1 MKNDKRVTWATT
13 AVFAF
18 ALIGAVGTFAAH
30 TGAYSCAYADNVKFP
45 LTLAYPAGGKPQVL
59 RLDFGA
65 PSTGGY
71 AVFDVASA
79 KGSPVL
85 RVAYANHPDGLGEKG
100 CFSRETSA
108 RYLGP
113 TFDIPALPG
122 NINRH
127 ELYRI
132 CRTGRFVAPL
142 IQGQERYARIQLDT
156 PGEVTLSSFKIENA
170 EVFRD
175 GEFQGSFSCS
185 DSRLNELWKIS
196 AWTCQIAA
204 FPNHD
209 AWKRAGGRLLPR
221 KLEAASGEGFCA
233 LPAPF
238 DGTLTVE
245 YEFDANPHFPQGRFE
260 VIAGGRRTEV
270 VQTSTNEMNTVSV
283 PVARGER
290 FGIAVEKESWPV
302 IASISIS
309 PKKGDRFW
317 DARLDDP
324 KSLLNWDFARTL
336 PYVADGAKRDR
347 LIWSGD
353 LWWAERNIFYSF
365 NPGNEPYMRG
375 SVMLLGFNQTPEGY
389 VQACPYA
396 ERYTPPAKGEWG
408 PFPSDEFAAWFV
420 PVLYDYYLYSGD
432 AKTARELYPNV
443 LKLMDY
449 LAAHTENDGTFVQR
463 AETSKHACNLN
474 LGDTSHRAYM
484 DILLW
489 KCCIDAA
496 AMAADFGD
504 MERQSRFVKWG
515 ERLSTAI
522 RTRFWDSEEGFFML
536 SDKNHG
542 FGFEANALALAT
554 RFATQEEALRI
565 APHLKHT
572 GHGKFQ
578 ALAVRGLMEYGFM
591 ERGLKAIEVHNW
603 YKLLD
608 TKWKGALTT
617 TECMG
622 LHRRGWGDES
632 HPDTAIAGIL
642 SAEVLGVKPTA
653 PGYTRFEMRPR
664 PCRGMTFAKGKIS
677 TPQGFVNAAW
687 KLENGSLVATLDVPK
702 GTVAKVVLPP
712 CKGITVNG
720 REATDL
726 GALPAGDYMIVA
738 KNVKPEALADPVKDA
753 VYINAKGN
761 MRFSA
766 SSSHEAR
773 PAWSLR
779 NLAAQIQKDGSKGWS
794 SKAHDSAKAEE
805 WLIIELGAVK
815 SVEKLELW
823 ARDDGDSRNG
833 TAGFPRAFVVEGMDG
848 SGAWRVLKTYADVT
862 PPKPGKSFVV
872 DFYTVIGHPKVKALR
887 VRATELGTPAADE
900 PSAWRLQFKRIAVTT
915 SGF

>member
-18 ALIGAVGTFAAH
+18 AFVGAVGTFAAH
-30 TGAYSCAYADNVKFP
+30 TGDCSCAYADNVKFP
-45 LTLAYPAGGKPQVL
+45 LTLSYPAGGKSQVL

-71 AVFDVASA
+71 AVFDVAAA
-79 KGSPVL
+79 KGSPL
-85 RVAYANHPDGLGEKG
+85 MRVAYANHPDGLGEKG

-127 ELYRI
+127 EIYRI

-142 IQGQERYARIQLDT
+142 IQGQQRYARIQLDT
-156 PGEVTLSSFKIENA
+156 PGEVTISSFKIENA
-170 EVFRD
+170 EVFRN
-175 GEFQGSFSCS
+175 GGFQGSFSCS
-185 DSRLNELWKIS
+185 DSRLDELWKIS

-309 PKKGDRFW
+309 PKKGDRLW

-324 KSLLNWDFARTL
+324 RSLLNWDFARTL

-375 SVMLLGFNQTPEGY
+375 SVKLLGFNQTPEGY

-396 ERYTPPAKGEWG
+396 ERTTPPAKGEWG

-420 PVLYDYYLYSGD
+420 PVLRDYHLYSGD
-432 AKTARELYPNV
+432 AETVRGLYPNV

-449 LAAHTENDGTFVQR
+449 LAAHTADDGTFVQR

-489 KCCIDAA
+489 KCCQDAA
-496 AMAADFGD
+496 AMASEFGD
-504 MERQSRFVKWG
+504 GKSHARFVKWG
-515 ERLSTAI
+515 ERLSKAV
-522 RTRFWDSEEGFFML
+522 RARFWDGEEGFFRL
-536 SDKNHG
+536 SDRNRG
-542 FGFEANALALAT
+542 FGFEANALALAA
-554 RFATQEEALRI
+554 RFATREEALRI
-565 APHLKHT
+565 APRLKRT

-591 ERGLKAIEVHNW
+591 DRGLRAIAAHNW
-603 YKLLD
+603 FKLLD
-608 TKWKGALTT
+608 PGWKGARTT

-622 LHRRGWGDES
+622 MMRRGWGDES

-653 PGYTRFEMRPR
+653 PGYAMVEFRPR
-664 PCRGMTFAKGKIS
+664 PCAGVSWAKGEVP
-677 TPQGFVNAAW
+677 TPRGAIRAGWTMRGGDLVVTAAF
-687 KLENGSLVATLDVPK
+687 PH
-702 GTVAKVVLPP
+702 GTVGSVALPQ
-712 CKGITVNG
+712 CERVTVNG
-720 REATDL
+720 RETTEL
-726 GALPAGDYMIVA
+726 GALPPGDYTIVA
-738 KNVKPEALADPVKDA
+738 KNVKPEALEDPVKDVPYVEA
-753 VYINAKGN
+753 GR

-766 SSSHEAR
+766 SSSHEA
-773 PAWSLR
+773 PIAWSLR
-779 NLAAQIQKDGSKGWS
+779 NLALSAPGRGVKGWS
-794 SKAHDSAKAEE
+794 SRAHANAKEEE
-805 WLIIELGAVK
+805 WVEIDLGAER

-823 ARDDGDSRNG
+823 ARDDGDSRGG

-848 SGAWRVLKTYADVT
+848 AGAWRVLKTYADVT
-862 PPKPGKSFVV
+862 PPKRGEPFVV
-872 DFYTVIGHPKVKALR
+872 DFYTVIGYPKVKALR
-887 VRATELGTPAADE
+887 VRTTELGTPAADE
-900 PSAWRLQFKRIAVTT
+900 PGVWRLQFKRIAVVT
-915 SGF
+915 SGM